1 MDKYDKVMDL
11 AKRRG
16 FLWNS
21 FELYGG
27 AAGFFDYGPLGCTVK
42 RKVENI
48 WREFYVLNE
57 GYLEIEAPTIGVEDI
72 FVASGHVGGFSD
84 PLTECGGCNQS
95 FRADHLIE
103 ALGIEGVGALSTEQL
118 DEMIVQHSI
127 VCPECGE
134 KLGKS
139 FEFNLMFQTKIGPGG
154 GRPGYLR
161 PETAQGM
168 FVDFDR
174 LSRFYREKLPFG
186 AVQIGK
192 SYRNEI
198 SPRQGVLRLRE
209 FTQAECEIFVDPDVK
224 THPNFDKYKNVK
236 LTLYPQSEQEKE
248 NGTTIQ
254 KTIGEAVADG
264 TVAHEF
270 LGYYVALTND
280 FLTRVGVEPSALR
293 FRQHLRDE
301 MAHYAVD
308 CWDAEVKTDRFGWVE
323 VVGIA
328 DRTDYDLSAH
338 AKQSKVE
345 LSVYIEY
352 PEPIFETKFVIKPDM
367 GKLGPLFK
375 GKAKDVGEALK
386 QLSAEEIQN
395 AGDEITVSIGGEDFT
410 VPKNL
415 IAFGEENIK
424 ISGRTVIPHV
434 IEPSYGIDRITYC
447 VMEHAFDEE
456 ELTAS
461 AAETENENSESDE
474 ESRLI
479 MRFKNIVA
487 PYQAAVHPLMGKPE
501 LTAAAKKLFNEIVA
515 VGIMADYDE
524 SGTIGKR
531 YRRNDEIGIPYSV
544 TIDFDTL
551 EKGIATIR
559 DRDTMKQIL
568 VPAADLTIVL
578 KGLLSGEKKF
588 EESGEIISR

>member
-1 MDKYDKVMDL
+1 MDKYDKVMEL

-42 RKVENI
+42 RKVENL
-48 WREFYVLNE
+48 WRDFYVLNE
-57 GYLEIEAPTIGVEDI
+57 GYMEIEVPTIGVEDI
-72 FVASGHVGGFSD
+72 FIASGHVGGFSD
-84 PLTECGGCNQS
+84 PLTECESCGQS

-103 ALGIEGVGALSTEQL
+103 ALGIEGVGALNTEQL
-118 DEMIVQHSI
+118 DEMIEKHSI
-127 VCPECGE
+127 ICPECGC

-139 FEFNLMFQTKIGPGG
+139 FEFNLMFQTKIGPGT

-168 FVDFDR
+168 FVDFQR

-209 FTQAECEIFVDPDVK
+209 FTQAECEIFVDPEVK
-224 THPNFDKYKNVK
+224 EHPNFAKYKDIE
-236 LTLYPQSEQEKE
+236 LTLYPQAEQEKE
-248 NGTTIQ
+248 NGATIR
-254 KTIGEAVADG
+254 KTVNDAVADG
-264 TVAHEF
+264 TIAHEF
-270 LGYYVALTND
+270 LAYYVALTND
-280 FLTRVGVEPSALR
+280 FLTRVGIAPEDLR
-293 FRQHLRDE
+293 FRQHLCDE

-352 PEPIFETKFVIKPDM
+352 PEPIYETRFTVKPDM

-375 GKAKDVGEALK
+375 GKAKAVGDALK
-386 QLSAEEIQN
+386 QLTAEEIRS
-395 AGDEITVSIGGEDFT
+395 AGDEIIVKIGGEPFT

-424 ISGRTVIPHV
+424 ISGRTVVPHV

-447 VMEHAFDEE
+447 ALEHAYDEE
-456 ELTAS
+456 ELTAGAS
-461 AAETENENSESDE
+461 DGDE
-474 ESRLI
+474 EEGSRI
-479 MRFKNIVA
+479 VMRFKNAVA
-487 PYQAAVHPLMGKPE
+487 PYQAAVHPLMGKTE
-501 LTAAAKKLFNEIVA
+501 LSAAAKKLFNEIIA
-515 VGIMADYDE
+515 AGIMADYDE

-544 TIDFDTL
+544 TVDFDTL
-551 EKGIATIR
+551 EKQTVTVR

-568 VPAADLTIVL
+568 VPADALTDIL
-578 KGLLSGEKKF
+578 KGLLAGEKTF
-588 EESGEIISR
+588 EESGEVISR

>member
-1 MDKYDKVMDL
+1 MDKYDKVMEL

-42 RKVENI
+42 RKVENL

-57 GYLEIEAPTIGVEDI
+57 GFMEIEVPTIGVEDI
-72 FVASGHVGGFSD
+72 FIASGHVGGFSD
-84 PLTECGGCNQS
+84 PLCECTECGLS

-103 ALGIEGVGALSTEQL
+103 AVGIEGAGALNTEKL
-118 DEMIVQHSI
+118 DELILAHRI
-127 VCPECGE
+127 LCPECGG
-134 KLGKS
+134 KFGKS
-139 FEFNLMFQTKIGPGG
+139 YEFNLMFQTKIGPGT
-154 GRPGYLR
+154 GRPGYMR

-168 FVDFDR
+168 FVDFQR

-209 FTQAECEIFVDPDVK
+209 FTQAECEIFVDPDCK
-224 THPNFDKYKNVK
+224 NHPNFSKYKDVE
-236 LTLYPQSEQEKE
+236 LMLYPQAEQGKE
-248 NGTTIQ
+248 NGTAIRKKLSDAVSD
-254 KTIGEAVADG
+254 KTI
-264 TVAHEF
+264 AHEF
-270 LGYYVALTND
+270 LAYFIALTND
-280 FLTRVGVEPSALR
+280 FLTKVGISPQDLR
-293 FRQHLRDE
+293 FRQHLSDE
-301 MAHYAVD
+301 MAHYAID

-338 AKQSKVE
+338 AGQSKTE
-345 LSVYIEY
+345 LSVYVEY
-352 PEPIFETKFVIKPDM
+352 PEPMIETQFVVKPDM

-375 GKAKDVGEALK
+375 GKAKLVGDALK
-386 QLSAEEIQN
+386 ELSADAISQ
-395 AGDEITVSIGGEDFT
+395 AGDEIKVEIDGETFSVS
-410 VPKNL
+410 KNL
-415 IAFGEENIK
+415 ISFGEESVK
-424 ISGRTVIPHV
+424 ISGRTIVPHV

-447 VMEHAFDEE
+447 VLEHAYDEE
-456 ELTAS
+456 ELSGS
-461 AAETENENSESDE
+461 AAADGGEDADSDE
-474 ESRLI
+474 NRI
-479 MRFKNIVA
+479 VMRFKNVSA

-501 LTAAAKKLFNEIVA
+501 LSAAAKKLFNEAVVA
-515 VGIMADYDE
+515 GIMTDYDE

-551 EKGIATIR
+551 EKNTVTIR
-559 DRDTMKQIL
+559 DRDSMKQIC
-568 VPAADLTIVL
+568 VSADEFVSVL
-578 KGLLSGEKKF
+578 KHLISGTKKF
-588 EESGEIISR
+588 EECGVLLSR

>member
-42 RKVENI
+42 RKIENL
-48 WREFYVLNE
+48 WRDFYVLRE
-57 GYLEIEAPTIGVEDI
+57 GYMEIEAPTIGIEDI

-84 PLTECGGCNQS
+84 PLTECESCGQS

-103 ALGIEGVGALSTEQL
+103 ALGIEGAGALNTERL
-118 DEMIVQHSI
+118 DEMIEKHGVN
-127 VCPECGE
+127 CPECGC
-134 KLGKS
+134 KLGKA
-139 FEFNLMFQTKIGPGG
+139 FDFNLMFQTKIGPGT

-168 FVDFDR
+168 FVDFPR

-224 THPNFDKYKNVK
+224 THPHFDKYKDMT
-236 LTLYPQSEQEKE
+236 LTFYPQKLQADEIGK
-248 NGTTIQ
+248 TVQ
-254 KTIGEAVADG
+254 KTVGEAVADG
-264 TVAHEF
+264 TIAHEF
-270 LGYYVALTND
+270 LAYYLALTND
-280 FLTRVGVEPSALR
+280 FLIRAGIAPQDLR
-293 FRQHLRDE
+293 FRQHLCSE

-328 DRTDYDLSAH
+328 DRTNYDLSAH
-338 AKQSKVE
+338 AKQSKIE

-352 PEPIFETKFVIKPDM
+352 PEPIYETKFTVKPDM

-375 GKAKDVGEALK
+375 GKAKAVGDALK
-386 QLSAEEIQN
+386 ALSAGQIEA
-395 AGDEITVSIGGEDFT
+395 AGSDITVTVEGENFS
-410 VPKNL
+410 VPKDL
-415 IAFGEENIK
+415 VAFGEEQVK
-424 ISGRTVIPHV
+424 ISGKTVVPHV

-447 VMEHAFDEE
+447 VMEHAYHEE
-456 ELTAS
+456 EVP
-461 AAETENENSESDE
+461 SEEEE
-474 ESRLI
+474 ESRVV
-479 MRFKNIVA
+479 MRFNYNMA

-501 LTAAAKKLFNEIVA
+501 LSAEAKNLFAGLVAA
-515 VGIMADYDE
+515 GIMTDYDE

-531 YRRNDEIGIPYSV
+531 YRRNDEIGIPFSV

-551 EKGIATIR
+551 EKGTVTIR
-559 DRDTMKQIL
+559 DRDTMKQIS
-568 VPAADLTIVL
+568 VPAKHLSDVL
-578 KGLLSGEKKF
+578 KQLLSGEKSF